1 MKGRLLTACLLAGLA
16 LSACAPAAAVRVGRQ
31 IGASIYLPTRLPSGM
46 RLGKVQR
53 IGSHMAWLSFEGGE
67 GLLSVFESPDAIA
80 PPPGAV
86 RDKQGLW
93 RASSLVGG
101 LVQRTALLH
110 LQGAYVE
117 VMAIGIGGASF
128 AKVTGSWQRVG
139 P

>member
-1 MKGRLLTACLLAGLA
+1 VKGRLLAACLLAGLA
-16 LSACAPAAAVRVGRQ
+16 LSACAPADAVRVSRQ
-31 IGASIYLPTRLPSGM
+31 IGASLYLPASLPSGM

-53 IGSHMAWLSFEGGE
+53 VGSHMAWLSFTGGE
-67 GLLSVFESPDAIA
+67 GLLSVFESPDPIS

-101 LVQRTALLH
+101 LTQRTALLH

-128 AKVTGSWQRVG
+128 AKLTSAWQRVG